1 MKTRSLT
8 RLFSR
13 ELVLYAVFGVLTSA
27 INFGLFALLVCYL
40 DYRISNIIALI
51 VTILCAYVL
60 NRMFVFKRVNE
71 GLGAIAREFFRFV
84 LSRTGT
90 LVLEYFGLIALVSV
104 LDMNERTGKILIT
117 VVVVA
122 LNYLIGKIWV
132 YVPKT

>member
-1 MKTRSLT
+1 MKVRSLT
-8 RLFSR
+8 RLVSR
-13 ELVLYAVFGVLTSA
+13 ELVLYAVFGVLTSV
-27 INFGLFALLVCYL
+27 INFGLFALLVCWL

-51 VTILCAYVL
+51 VTIVCAYVL

-71 GLGAIAREFFRFV
+71 GLGAVAREFYRFV

-90 LVLEYFGLIALVSV
+90 LVIEFFGLIALVSV
-104 LDMNERTGKILIT
+104 LDMKEQTGKILVT